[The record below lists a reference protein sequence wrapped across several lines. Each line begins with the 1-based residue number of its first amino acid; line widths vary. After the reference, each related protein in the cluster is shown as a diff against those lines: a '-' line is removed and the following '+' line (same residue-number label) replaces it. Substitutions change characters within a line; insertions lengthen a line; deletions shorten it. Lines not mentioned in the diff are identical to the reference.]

1 MKRVGVAVDDPPVD
15 DPENDVFW
23 GPRMLSGHH
32 VRWSRAWYDWRATE
46 NAGL

>member
-1 MKRVGVAVDDPPVD
+1 
-15 DPENDVFW
+15 
-23 GPRMLSGHH
+23 MLSGHH